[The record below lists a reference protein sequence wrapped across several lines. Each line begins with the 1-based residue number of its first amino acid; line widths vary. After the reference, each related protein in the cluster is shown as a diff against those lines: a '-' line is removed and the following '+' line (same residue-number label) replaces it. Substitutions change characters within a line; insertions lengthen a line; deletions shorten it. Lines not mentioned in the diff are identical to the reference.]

1 MSSEAQRRA
10 TKKYVKEK
18 TKRAT
23 LVFFPAEM
31 DLWEHLQSQPNKNGY
46 LKRLIRADMEKNL

>member
-18 TKRAT
+18 TKRVT
-23 LVFFPAEM
+23 LVFFPADM
-31 DLWEHLQSQPNKNGY
+31 DIWEYLQSQPNKNGY
-46 LKRLIRADMEKNL
+46 LKELIRDDMKKDS